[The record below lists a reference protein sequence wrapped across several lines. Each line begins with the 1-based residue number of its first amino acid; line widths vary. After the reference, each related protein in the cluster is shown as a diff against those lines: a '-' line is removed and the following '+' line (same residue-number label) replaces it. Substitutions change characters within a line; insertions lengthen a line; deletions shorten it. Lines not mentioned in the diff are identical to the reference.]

1 MAVIAKPSARM
12 PTYIGLLRLPVTS
25 LFEMKVPTRRMSS
38 VPVAIRGRSAVIVRY
53 SGTISRMQR
62 LPAFGGCAKPARRGA
77 GADLLPG
84 PHRSVGGDHARGPKP
99 PVLVTKE
106 AKDRLAG
113 AGFSAHRKCRK
124 GPERSR
130 RCWDT
135 DS

>member
-62 LPAFGGCAKPARRGA
+62 LPAFGGCAQPAPRGQQRVVRAEEQPVRAAEVDDRPVRRRGEQER
-77 GADLLPG
+77 PG
-84 PHRSVGGDHARGPKP
+84 GG
-99 PVLVTKE
+99 VE
-106 AKDRLAG
+106 
-113 AGFSAHRKCRK
+113 
-124 GPERSR
+124 PEPAAQLGHLRHVR
-130 RCWDT
+130 V
-135 DS
+135 